1 MTDIKEFAVWF
12 LSQPITEAERQGA
25 AFPLPEGE
33 MTRYQAMR
41 YIMEQ
46 AGHDVSMYPE
56 TLE

>member
-1 MTDIKEFAVWF
+1 MTDIKEFAEWF
-12 LSQPITEAERQGA
+12 LKQPITEAERKSA

-33 MTRYQAMR
+33 MTRYEALR
-41 YIMEQ
+41 YVMIQ

>member
-12 LSQPITEAERQGA
+12 LAQPITEAERQSA

-46 AGHDVSMYPE
+46 AGHDLSGYLE
-56 TLE
+56 TL